1 MANIREEFSLLQ
13 RECFA
18 CGSAGA
24 AYLLLQPADEHDFEG
39 MEEEAKFLAAFEEKE
54 KRADRGLLVAVR
66 VNDWMRELAPWEAPQ
81 PSGNSLFGDGA
92 PAFLEKLLLLIP
104 ALRARYDL
112 PEDCPVLLGG
122 YSLAGFFS
130 LWASYR
136 TDAFA
141 AVAAASPS
149 LWFQGFMKYQR
160 GRTPR
165 VKALSLSLGDR
176 EEKARNE
183 MMASCGNLMRQYHE
197 QLSERMQPGTLV
209 LEWNPGGHFDDNAKR
224 TARAFYL
231 AEKMLSR
238 NAGKAL

>member
-1 MANIREEFSLLQ
+1 MADIREEFSLSGA
-13 RECFA
+13 ECFA
-18 CGSAGA
+18 CGSAEA
-24 AYLLLQPADEHDFEG
+24 SYLLLQPADEHDLAG
-39 MEEEAKFLAAFEEKE
+39 IEEEAQALKAFEEKE
-54 KRADRGLLVAVR
+54 KLAGRSLLVAVR
-66 VNDWMRELAPWEAPQ
+66 VNDWMNELSPWEAPQ
-81 PSGNSLFGDGA
+81 PSGSSLFGEGA
-92 PAFLEKLLLLIP
+92 PAFLKKLLALIP
-104 ALRARYDL
+104 ALCARYGL
-112 PEDCPVLLGG
+112 PAGCPVILGG

-136 TDAFA
+136 TDVFA

-149 LWFQGFMKYQR
+149 LWFQGFMKYQK

-176 EEKARNE
+176 EEKTRNE
-183 MMASCGNLMRQYHE
+183 MMASCGNLMRQYHR
-197 QLSERMQPGTLV
+197 QLAERMQPGSLV

-238 NAGKAL
+238 DAGKAL